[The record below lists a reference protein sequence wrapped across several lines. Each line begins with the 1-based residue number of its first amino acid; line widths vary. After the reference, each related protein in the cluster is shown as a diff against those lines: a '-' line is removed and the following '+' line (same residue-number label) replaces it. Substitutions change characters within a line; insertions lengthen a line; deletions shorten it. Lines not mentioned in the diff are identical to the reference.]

1 MNKNSKKEENQTQ
14 DEVNRTVMGM
24 LRNSEGDLNAYYRDY
39 GNEAYSHAV
48 TNIQQ
53 AVEKFGKSIIALL
66 KEYTEEELRREV
78 RHELV
83 EFFIKEIKSKLD
95 EIKTINPEIEQNL
108 RKLVIHKLH
117 PDFKKKFHTKDDLYI
132 PLKQLK
138 MILKDY
144 DSLEKQIRTGEVF
157 MFDKFPMK
165 FALNELNRTKSNIFS
180 QIEREYSID
189 LTDEQKLK
197 VNEVFRNM
205 LESGEYFQKV
215 RNTLYIMLLL
225 GYVIIMH
232 SNLEKH
238 QSSSRYDLEREKRY
252 SKKSELVQILP
263 LMYKIMK
270 KMIDVLY
277 YLININNPEL
287 ESDDEKKQ

>member
-14 DEVNRTVMGM
+14 DEVTRTVMGM

-39 GNEAYSHAV
+39 RDEDYSHAV

-66 KEYTEEELRREV
+66 KEYNEEELRREV

-180 QIEREYSID
+180 QIENEYSIE
-189 LTDEQKLK
+189 LTNEQKLK

-215 RNTLYIMLLL
+215 RNTFYIMLLL
-225 GYVIIMH
+225 GYVVIMH

-270 KMIDVLY
+270 KMIVVLY

-287 ESDDEKKQ
+287 ESEDVKK

>member
-14 DEVNRTVMGM
+14 DEVTRTVMGM

-39 GNEAYSHAV
+39 KNEAYSHAV

-66 KEYTEEELRREV
+66 KEYTEEALRREV
-78 RHELV
+78 GHELV
-83 EFFIKEIKSKLD
+83 KFFIKEIKSKLD

-108 RKLVIHKLH
+108 RKLVIDKLH

-144 DSLEKQIRTGEVF
+144 DSFEKQVRTGEVF

-165 FALNELNRTKSNIFS
+165 FALSELNRTKFNIFS
-180 QIEREYSID
+180 QIEKEYNVELS
-189 LTDEQKLK
+189 DEQKLK
-197 VNEVFRNM
+197 ANEVFQNM
-205 LESGEYFQKV
+205 FESGDYFQEV
-215 RNTLYIMLLL
+215 RNTLYTMLLL
-225 GYVIIMH
+225 GYVVIIH

-263 LMYKIMK
+263 LIYKIMK
-270 KMIDVLY
+270 KMIDVWY
-277 YLININNPEL
+277 YLIYINNPEL
-287 ESDDEKKQ
+287 ESEDVKK